1 MSYPAVKVIDG
12 LLCLTI
18 RTNEPNFTFRYA
30 DNHNHLSLSDIE
42 VKLFIR
48 EQELKYK
55 KINCKR
61 STPSQRAELLELLKS
76 LLEKYGS
83 LYRNV
88 EEPSL

>member
-48 EQELKYK
+48 EQELKAK
-55 KINCKR
+55 VNCKR
-61 STPSQRAELLELLKS
+61 STPSHRAAAVRQIKQDNRLAMRFRVTQKLA
-76 LLEKYGS
+76 
-83 LYRNV
+83 
-88 EEPSL
+88 